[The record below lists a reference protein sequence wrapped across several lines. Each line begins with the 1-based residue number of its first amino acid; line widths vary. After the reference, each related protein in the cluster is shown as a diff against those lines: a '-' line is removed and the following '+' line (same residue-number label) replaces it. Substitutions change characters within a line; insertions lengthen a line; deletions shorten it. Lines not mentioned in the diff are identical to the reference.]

1 LQLVDRGRILIG
13 SEALAAVLQAG
24 GPYAGRPEEL
34 SLRAMLVSWML
45 DGLNSLLHD
54 RFFCPCL
61 SPHYSGAKGTATAR
75 RRRSVGL
82 LMRLWRLAER
92 VARLARFV
100 GGGVVLLYMLMLNAA
115 EVI

>member
-1 LQLVDRGRILIG
+1 
-13 SEALAAVLQAG
+13 
-24 GPYAGRPEEL
+24 
-34 SLRAMLVSWML
+34 
-45 DGLNSLLHD
+45 
-54 RFFCPCL
+54 
-61 SPHYSGAKGTATAR
+61 
-75 RRRSVGL
+75 VGL

>member
-1 LQLVDRGRILIG
+1 MRWRGCRWPVPCSIAHRSI
-13 SEALAAVLQAG
+13 AQDVKQT
-24 GPYAGRPEEL
+24 EEL
-34 SLRAMLVSWML
+34 SLREMLVSWML

-75 RRRSVGL
+75 GRRSVGL